1 MPPLSAQDAL
11 SAVQRGAGWRWLD
24 LPVALADVASEPW
37 VVALLA
43 LALFAWLEYEVKDV
57 VKAFLPLGVALL
69 AAAAVALAA
78 QALGAV
84 PRPVGQG
91 GPGATSLLLW
101 RAFPA
106 SNVGAVAAFAAYA
119 LLAYGRR
126 ARVALVLAAAVAVA
140 GPSPVRT
147 GSPTC
152 SAGRRRGRRSARART
167 RSRCGCGRTAT
178 SRGCEVP
185 GGGPRTR
192 GKRWRNALPLDTWSK
207 LA

>member
-37 VVALLA
+37 VVALIA

-69 AAAAVALAA
+69 AATAVAFAA
-78 QALGAV
+78 RALGAV
-84 PRPVGQG
+84 PRPVGEG

-106 SNVGAVAAFAAYA
+106 ANVAAVAVFAAYA

-126 ARVALVLAAAVAVA
+126 ARGALVLAASVAVA
-140 GPSPVRT
+140 RALSGPHWVAHLV
-147 GSPTC
+147 GGAA
-152 SAGRRRGRRSARART
+152 AGAVLGAAAYAIALRLWPEGHLARLRGARRRPPDAGDAVAERPSA
-167 RSRCGCGRTAT
+167 
-178 SRGCEVP
+178 
-185 GGGPRTR
+185 
-192 GKRWRNALPLDTWSK
+192 
-207 LA
+207 